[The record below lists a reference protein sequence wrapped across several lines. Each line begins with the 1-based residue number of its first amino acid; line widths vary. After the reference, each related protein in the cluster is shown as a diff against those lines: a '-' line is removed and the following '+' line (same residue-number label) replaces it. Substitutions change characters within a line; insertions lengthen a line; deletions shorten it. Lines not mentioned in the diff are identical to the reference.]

1 MTEQDTR
8 QKLISAA
15 KSEFLANGYKGASL
29 RRICANAGVTTGAL
43 YFFFKG
49 KEDLFGAI
57 VDKPMAQFQ
66 KLTAQSIEMEL
77 NDPDA
82 YAMIEDSI
90 IRFLLTYRDECI
102 LVLDKA
108 EGTKYA
114 AFRENWEKRLENTF
128 GVFFEKY
135 LSRPADPAIVRLI
148 ASMRMHGYMEL
159 LHGNYTEEHSRKLVN
174 EMAVYADAGFSA
186 LIKELYKEM

>member
-90 IRFLLTYRDECI
+90 ILPNAWVGRNCRIT
-102 LVLDKA
+102 KA
-108 EGTKYA
+108 IINEGAVVEDNAVIGDPDGDIQVYGKT
-114 AFRENWEKRLENTF
+114 N
-128 GVFFEKY
+128 
-135 LSRPADPAIVRLI
+135 LSI
-148 ASMRMHGYMEL
+148 
-159 LHGNYTEEHSRKLVN
+159 
-174 EMAVYADAGFSA
+174 
-186 LIKELYKEM
+186 